1 MIKNR
6 LDFDGNAG
14 TNILLGLGLP
24 VTMKNGIVI
33 IGGYEFNSRNGGFVN
48 IETRKR
54 NRGVKNLI
62 NILKQEGKLE
72 SEVEDEVDKET
83 LPKSED

>member
-6 LDFDGNAG
+6 LDFDSNASM
-14 TNILLGLGLP
+14 NMLLSLGLP
-24 VTMKNGIVI
+24 VQMKNGVVT

-54 NRGVKNLI
+54 NRGVKNLLE
-62 NILKQEGKLE
+62 ILKQEGKLVKKE
-72 SEVEDEVDKET
+72 EGEEEVE
-83 LPKSED
+83 

>member
-1 MIKNR
+1 MIKNK

-14 TNILLGLGLP
+14 TNILLKLGIP
-24 VTMKNGIVI
+24 VSMKGGIVI
-33 IGGYEFNSRNGGFVN
+33 IGGYEFNSRNGGFIN

-72 SEVEDEVDKET
+72 KGEEDENNI
-83 LPKSED
+83 